1 MLFEPLVLLLIANV
15 LDVLFGDPI
24 YPFHPV
30 RLIGHYS
37 IGLEQWFFQ
46 HHWTGRLAGVI
57 HWLIVISSA
66 LAVWWIIH
74 LSASQLHPL
83 LAFVWDVFIAY
94 SLLCTHDLLAHGRRV
109 LMVLNDLPRARQ
121 QVGQLVGRDTTQL
134 TRAGVVRATIE
145 SLAENFTDGVL
156 TPLWALAVFGVPGLI
171 IVKTISSLDSMV
183 GHRTPRYQLFGWA
196 AARSDDVI
204 HWLPAR
210 LSPFMIA
217 MAALLLNEQPRLA
230 LRTAWRDHAKL
241 PSPNS
246 GWSEA
251 AVAGALQVRLVG
263 PLTYHGQAVA
273 LPFIGDAA
281 WIKDLDD
288 KHLRQALRLIA
299 VACGGAIVIGIAL
312 ASIF

>member
-1 MLFEPLVLLLIANV
+1 MDSLALLFISAVLLDA
-15 LDVLFGDPI
+15 LFGDPI
-24 YPFHPV
+24 YPFHPI

-46 HHWTGRLAGVI
+46 HHWTGRLAGII
-57 HWLIVISSA
+57 HWLMVVNTA

-83 LAFVWDVFIAY
+83 LTFGWNIFIAY

-109 LMVLNDLPRARQ
+109 LIVLNDLARARQ

-145 SLAENFTDGVL
+145 SLAENFTDGIL
-156 TPLWALAVFGVPGLI
+156 TPLWTLALFGVPGLI

-210 LSPFMIA
+210 LSPFIIA
-217 MAALLLNEQPRLA
+217 TAAVLLNEKPRSA
-230 LRTAWRDHAKL
+230 VRTAWRDHAKL

-263 PLTYHGQAVA
+263 PLRYHGQAVT
-273 LPFIGDAA
+273 LPFIGDDA

-288 KHLRQALRLIA
+288 KHLRRALRLIA
-299 VACGGAIVIGIAL
+299 VASGCAIVIGIAL
-312 ASIF
+312 AVIV